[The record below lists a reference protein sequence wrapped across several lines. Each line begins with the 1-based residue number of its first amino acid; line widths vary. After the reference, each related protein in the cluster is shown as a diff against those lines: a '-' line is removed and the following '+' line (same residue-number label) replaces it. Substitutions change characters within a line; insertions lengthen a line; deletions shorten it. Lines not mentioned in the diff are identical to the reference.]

1 MEYITQGII
10 LSAKKFRNEDR
21 LYHIFSFERGLVV
34 AVGKSVAS
42 AKSKLSGFLIP
53 GNLCI
58 FMLAHGNDIDKIAQV
73 KTVKSYFASFF
84 DNVDFKFFSQVS
96 EILTGFLKQ
105 DLEETD
111 LYNDTIVFLE
121 DFISHKDLLDKLK
134 LQIVYFFSI
143 LKHFGFMPN
152 NFFGIEKYGNEL
164 SVFAEN
170 DYLKNIELMLKL
182 DIETSDLILIKKW
195 LRHYFESILE
205 HKLNSFS

>member
-1 MEYITQGII
+1 MEYVAQGII
-10 LSAKKFRNEDR
+10 LQSKKIRNEDK
-21 LYHIFSFERGLVV
+21 LYNIFSYDRGLVV
-34 AVGKSVAS
+34 AIAKSVS
-42 AKSKLSGFLIP
+42 SVKSKLSGFLMP
-53 GNLCI
+53 GNVCI
-58 FMLAHGNDIDKIAQV
+58 FMLARGNDIDKVAQV
-73 KTVKSYFASFF
+73 KTIKSYLADFS
-84 DNVDFKFFSQVS
+84 DNIDYKFFSQVS
-96 EILTGFLKQ
+96 EILLGFLKQ
-105 DLEETD
+105 DSYELD
-111 LYNDTIVFLE
+111 LYNDTIIFLE
-121 DFISHKDLLDKLK
+121 DFISHRELIDKLK

-182 DIETSDLILIKKW
+182 NIETSDLILIKKW